1 MGKEIIFL
9 VFIFSIQLII
19 NDDSNCLGISIK
31 EGTLNCSSYKTKLP
45 GFSCYNIRRDFLFI
59 QPEYCG
65 IFPTEESIQRQY
77 VKLLKGFM
85 LEERSVTSLL
95 NDYLGKDYFRFLNEL
110 IFVPEKETYQ
120 KGETIKYI
128 KYNLTDSDIK
138 VINSKKNCYNY
149 FYGKLFNLTLN
160 KSEQTFNISS
170 LNILDKNKCFNA
182 EKFEDNENL
191 VDCGYAHFNIVSK
204 NNIFN
209 MTTCFFIPDNISDYL
224 LSYYSNSYKSLLDAF
239 LGNFTKI
246 NNGIFKLS
254 DNKNRILDQN
264 IEYEIIVENK
274 NGKKVKYTSD
284 NDMIQYIVNDNENVN
299 NNNNKENKTNN
310 ENDNVNNN
318 SDDNGDDY
326 EDDAEKITPSSAFYY
341 NELNIFIVLALLSI
355 LLLL

>member
-1 MGKEIIFL
+1 M
-9 VFIFSIQLII
+9 
-19 NDDSNCLGISIK
+19 
-31 EGTLNCSSYKTKLP
+31 
-45 GFSCYNIRRDFLFI
+45 
-59 QPEYCG
+59 
-65 IFPTEESIQRQY
+65 
-77 VKLLKGFM
+77 
-85 LEERSVTSLL
+85 
-95 NDYLGKDYFRFLNEL
+95 
-110 IFVPEKETYQ
+110 
-120 KGETIKYI
+120 
-128 KYNLTDSDIK
+128 
-138 VINSKKNCYNY
+138 
-149 FYGKLFNLTLN
+149 
-160 KSEQTFNISS
+160 
-170 LNILDKNKCFNA
+170 NILDKNKCFNA

-191 VDCGYAHFNIVSK
+191 VDCGYANFNIVSK

-239 LGNFTKI
+239 LGNFT
-246 NNGIFKLS
+246 NIFKLS

-284 NDMIQYIVNDNENVN
+284 NDMIQYIVNDNENAN
-299 NNNNKENKTNN
+299 DNNNKENKTNN
-310 ENDNVNNN
+310 ENDNENNN